1 MKLKC
6 CTGILILTGLSVC
19 SPASPLPPAV
29 LSELKALKKDKT
41 IELSWKAAQEINT
54 NVYELQH
61 SIDGTSFETIAL
73 VFPWDNT
80 EEVNQY
86 RYTDKRPISGINY
99 YRLRIIEKDATYKYS
114 SMVAAQALIKN
125 NENILVAPNPATDR
139 IRIQFSGI
147 PAGPYRLELR
157 NAEKQ
162 LQQASLVNITHASQ
176 VAYLAR
182 SAAMK
187 PGIHWLTVFDKNDQ
201 RVGVSRVIIQ

>member
-19 SPASPLPPAV
+19 PTALPLPPAV

-41 IELSWKAAQEINT
+41 IVLSWIAAQETNT

-61 SIDGTSFETIAL
+61 SIDGTGFETIAL

-80 EEVNQY
+80 EQANQY

-114 SMVAAQALIKN
+114 SIVAAQAAIKN

-139 IRIQFSGI
+139 IRIQFSGTC
-147 PAGPYRLELR
+147 AGWYRLELS
-157 NAEKQ
+157 NADRQ
-162 LQQASLVNITHASQ
+162 LQQTSLINITQARQ

-187 PGIHWLTVFDKNDQ
+187 PGIYWLTVFDKNDQ